1 MKSWGPSLPF
11 PFPFPSRG
19 GLGWAK
25 IQDHGVRDPSSCH
38 QGTLEDQIIEA
49 NPAMEAFGNAKTLRN
64 DNSSRFVSGFS
75 GRLGGVGAGGWG
87 GGEAQGL
94 GSPGWMEQ
102 HCLGPQLRLLLC
114 PQGKFIRI
122 HFGPSGKLASADIDS
137 CEFRKGWG
145 RRRMGEAQ
153 ACTFPLRL
161 SKSHQVLE
169 LPPAPDAALYPQATA
184 QLMPPHL
191 SPGTYPLPPHG
202 LPASIPLPD
211 LL

>member
-122 HFGPSGKLASADIDS
+122 HFGPSGKLASADLDS

-161 SKSHQVLE
+161 SKSHQVLG
-169 LPPAPDAALYPQATA
+169 APTCPRCCS
-184 QLMPPHL
+184 L
-191 SPGTYPLPPHG
+191 SPGHCPTHATSPLTWN
-202 LPASIPLPD
+202 LPTASTWSPSLHSSA
-211 LL
+211 